1 VLRITIM
8 NAKGG
13 CGKTTV
19 ATNLASYCSVQ
30 GYGTVL
36 FDYDRQAS
44 SIRWLKARPAGN
56 AAIHGIAAFA
66 PPPKGMTRTWQMQIP
81 QGTQY
86 IIADTPAGY
95 AGIDLKDRIAES
107 DIILIPMLP
116 SSIDIHATAD
126 FIHELQTAC
135 RTSPGKK
142 IRIGI
147 IANRARI
154 HSRNVESLE
163 RFIHDQDVPVVSYI
177 RDTSYYVRS
186 TEQGLGVHELPQRG
200 ALQDRAPWEEI
211 FSWLH
216 QSPDQVFSVP
226 PPSISFA
233 MPAGK

>member
-1 VLRITIM
+1 MLRVTVM

-44 SIRWLKARPAGN
+44 SMRWLKTRPDDN
-56 AAIHGIAAFA
+56 PTIHGIAAFA
-66 PPPKGMTRTWQMQIP
+66 PPPKGMTRTWQLQIP
-81 QGTQY
+81 QGTDY

-95 AGIDLKDRIAES
+95 AGIELKDRIAES
-107 DIILIPMLP
+107 DVILIPMLP
-116 SSIDIHATAD
+116 SSIDIQATAD

-135 RTSPGKK
+135 RTSLRK
-142 IRIGI
+142 IRFGI

-154 HSRNVESLE
+154 HSRNMESLE
-163 RFIHDQDVPVVSYI
+163 RFIHGQEIPVVSYI

-186 TEQGLGVHELPQRG
+186 TEYGLGVHELPQRG
-200 ALQDRAPWEEI
+200 ALQDRAPWEAI
-211 FSWLH
+211 LSWLNH
-216 QSPDQVFSVP
+216 PEDQLFSPP